1 MSILACND
9 LICHFKEIVFM
20 TQNIDQNEVNKFAEI
35 AERWWD
41 PTGDFKPLHVI
52 NPLRANYINKKSPI
66 DGLKV
71 LDVGCGGGLLAEALD
86 AKGAKVTA
94 IDVTD
99 ANIEVAKLHA
109 KKMQVDINY
118 KLITA
123 EDLAKKE
130 SKSYDVVSC
139 LEVIE
144 HVPDPGQLIKAC
156 ADLLK
161 PGGQM
166 FLSTLNRN
174 PRSFVTAIVG
184 AEYIFNILPKGTHEW
199 SKFIKP
205 SELEKFMRDAGI
217 KLIESK
223 GMFYNP
229 IFHSANLNNDLG
241 VNYMMHGSK
250 NA

>member
-1 MSILACND
+1 
-9 LICHFKEIVFM
+9 M

-35 AERWWD
+35 AEKWWD

-66 DGLKV
+66 DGLKG

-161 PGGQM
+161 PGGHM

>member
-1 MSILACND
+1 
-9 LICHFKEIVFM
+9 M

-35 AERWWD
+35 AEKWWD

-130 SKSYDVVSC
+130 SISYDVVSC

-161 PGGQM
+161 PGGHM

-184 AEYIFNILPKGTHEW
+184 AEYIL
-199 SKFIKP
+199 S
-205 SELEKFMRDAGI
+205 
-217 KLIESK
+217 LIH
-223 GMFYNP
+223 
-229 IFHSANLNNDLG
+229 I
-241 VNYMMHGSK
+241 
-250 NA
+250 

>member
-1 MSILACND
+1 
-9 LICHFKEIVFM
+9 M

-35 AERWWD
+35 AEKWWD

-66 DGLKV
+66 GGLKV

-130 SKSYDVVSC
+130 SKFYDVVSC

-161 PGGQM
+161 PGGHM

>member
-35 AERWWD
+35 AEKWWD

-130 SKSYDVVSC
+130 SKFYDVVSC

-161 PGGQM
+161 PGGHM